1 MKTVIATKDAPAA
14 VGPYSQAIATGDLLF
29 CAGQIPLVPATGELA
44 GDDITTQ
51 ARQVCENIKAVLAAN
66 GMTFANVVK
75 STVFLPDLAD
85 FAAMNEV
92 YKQYFT
98 EPYPARS
105 TIGISALPRALQ
117 GGDRS
122 HRRTLMQAD
131 ELLALFRQTGALL
144 DGHFL
149 LRSGLHSRQFFQC
162 ALLLQHT
169 PIAAQVCG
177 ALADKLRGIDAPR
190 VISPALG
197 GVIVGHEVARAA
209 GQAAHLCGEG

>member
-29 CAGQIPLVPATGELA
+29 CAGQIPLVPATGELV
-44 GDDITTQ
+44 GNDITEQT
-51 ARQVCENIKAVLAAN
+51 RQVCENIKAVLAAN

-105 TIGISALPRALQ
+105 TIGISALPRAC
-117 GGDRS
+117 RV
-122 HRRTLMQAD
+122 
-131 ELLALFRQTGALL
+131 EIEV
-144 DGHFL
+144 
-149 LRSGLHSRQFFQC
+149 
-162 ALLLQHT
+162 
-169 PIAAQVCG
+169 IAA
-177 ALADKLRGIDAPR
+177 R
-190 VISPALG
+190 
-197 GVIVGHEVARAA
+197 
-209 GQAAHLCGEG
+209 

>member
-105 TIGISALPRALQ
+105 TIGISALPRACKV
-117 GGDRS
+117 
-122 HRRTLMQAD
+122 
-131 ELLALFRQTGALL
+131 EIEV
-144 DGHFL
+144 
-149 LRSGLHSRQFFQC
+149 
-162 ALLLQHT
+162 
-169 PIAAQVCG
+169 IAA
-177 ALADKLRGIDAPR
+177 R
-190 VISPALG
+190 
-197 GVIVGHEVARAA
+197 
-209 GQAAHLCGEG
+209 